1 MGNSAIIATTKSAR
15 AIRVREHYRSITGQ
29 KPIVFFGFFR
39 VISGNVD
46 PEVAEVRWVSVAGL
60 ALAKLPTT
68 SEEDC
73 SQMQPE
79 LYSHFK
85 ISGNCW
91 ESPRYQHHRA
101 TTSSH
106 HHITTSPHHHTTS
119 LSLHH
124 HVTTRILCLLRVWH
138 GIVGAHVDKI
148 DLYKLNLHMW

>member
-1 MGNSAIIATTKSAR
+1 MPMGNSAIIATTKSAR

-91 ESPRYQHHRA
+91 ESPRY
-101 TTSSH
+101 
-106 HHITTSPHHHTTS
+106 HITAPRHRHISTSPHHHTTTLPRYLFIIMS
-119 LSLHH
+119 PPVYCASCAYDMVSWEH
-124 HVTTRILCLLRVWH
+124 TST
-138 GIVGAHVDKI
+138 K
-148 DLYKLNLHMW
+148 